1 MKRIVFLI
9 IVLVSVAQ
17 LSVAQEDVKWVKMEN
32 LDELLRTNPK
42 PVFIDAYTDWCG
54 WCKKMDKDTFADPV
68 IAKYLNE
75 LFHPVKFNAESK
87 TPITFL
93 NKEFVNDG
101 KAGRAHQL
109 AVALMQGKMSY
120 PTMVFLN
127 EKGELLG
134 PLPGY
139 KLPDQIEPYL
149 VFIGEKKYET
159 TSWEDFMKTF
169 QSKL

>member
-1 MKRIVFLI
+1 MKRIILLA
-9 IVLVSVAQ
+9 IVLVSAVQ
-17 LSVAQEDVKWVKMEN
+17 ISVAQEEVKWVKMEN

-54 WCKKMDKDTFADPV
+54 WCKKMDKDTFMNPG

-87 TPITFL
+87 DPITFL
-93 NKEFVNDG
+93 NREFINDG

-109 AVALMQGKMSY
+109 AVALLQGQMQY
-120 PTMVFLN
+120 PTVVFLN

-139 KLPDQIEPYL
+139 KLPDQLEPYL

-159 TSWEDFMKTF
+159 TKWEDFMKTF